1 MRNGAIP
8 LSCPK
13 RIIIGKPTCA
23 RVCPAGQEIG
33 TAAGCGLCY
42 DKCGEGWKRVG
53 PVCWEEKPEG
63 WVNCGLGAAAGG
75 NACAQAVSDQ
85 VFSVLQSAAEVTL
98 AVATAGGSTLVT
110 QAQKLGA
117 KVGVKVVTDAKDA
130 GKLITTLQKVGD
142 QVQAAKKQIKAV
154 EKGLSVASGLSDT
167 GTSIAEAVENP
178 ESPQP
183 YLNAAF
189 GAVAAA
195 SPAGV
200 VKKLNE
206 AQDEAGDNLE
216 LALTGIEAGTNAMLE
231 GAKTQNAKQGVV
243 QNLEKA
249 KVVLEVVDAFAPFG
263 VAGIAAAYLYPKCSD
278 LHGPRISEDQAQ
290 D

>member
-1 MRNGAIP
+1 M
-8 LSCPK
+8 
-13 RIIIGKPTCA
+13 
-23 RVCPAGQEIG
+23 
-33 TAAGCGLCY
+33 
-42 DKCGEGWKRVG
+42 
-53 PVCWEEKPEG
+53 CWEEKPEG

-154 EKGLSVASGLSDT
+154 DKGLSVASGLSDT